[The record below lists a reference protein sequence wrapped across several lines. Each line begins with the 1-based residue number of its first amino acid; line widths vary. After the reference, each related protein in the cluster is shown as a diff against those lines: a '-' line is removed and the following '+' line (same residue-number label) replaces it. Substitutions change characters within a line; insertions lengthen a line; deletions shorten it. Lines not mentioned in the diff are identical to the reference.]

1 MVYRIP
7 VQNGVGACGVVAN
20 HASER
25 GAVAARGVWS
35 RHQSAGRQR
44 GVEAVQHQ
52 PGLYA
57 NLPRFLVYFQN
68 AVKMLRKVD
77 DQGFRHRLSGQGGPA
92 AARQRRHAETSGF
105 LDRRL
110 HVVHRARNQHG
121 ARLHAVDAG
130 VGRVQRP
137 RHLVEKQ
144 LARNAGRKR
153 MPKVLQGVVHAGL
166 CRLTVRRVCLPRVLR
181 RRCSGTSF
189 ESSWPSSFAR
199 LFRRARARRLR
210 ATGVRPV

>member
-1 MVYRIP
+1 MGFEELAQPAKNASFASAGAGALIPAFGGGFFEADQGAVVEEDVQRIHMVYRIP
-7 VQNGVGACGVVAN
+7 VQNGMGACGVVAN
-20 HASER
+20 HAAER

-77 DQGFRHRLSGQGGPA
+77 DQGFCHRLSGQGGPA

-121 ARLHAVDAG
+121 ARLHTVDAG

-166 CRLTVRRVCLPRVLR
+166 
-181 RRCSGTSF
+181 
-189 ESSWPSSFAR
+189 
-199 LFRRARARRLR
+199 
-210 ATGVRPV
+210 